1 MQFLLPGR
9 GEKDCTFLLIALDL
23 HLWVLELEVV
33 FYLQRVHTE
42 HSEQWSKS
50 AIGVISTNEYYL
62 LKLK

>member
-1 MQFLLPGR
+1 
-9 GEKDCTFLLIALDL
+9 
-23 HLWVLELEVV
+23 VV

-62 LKLK
+62 LQLK